1 MTREPGTGEGSF
13 NHRLYHGDDSRE
25 RLCWVHDAGGVKVVV
40 SATVVAD
47 GDEKDDEEDE
57 SADDVLVEVANVVLE
72 AAAAVEAAV
81 DAALVS

>member
-47 GDEKDDEEDE
+47 GDEKDDEDE